1 MVKLPGLPSLAFL
14 EFYSLFFF
22 EIFFSVCL
30 FFIIFQDKEKES
42 TQQMGILQEV
52 RILFSCPA
60 REGWGGQASPGTHP
74 APALLPT
81 LCPVSMLPRV
91 ARVSALDHV
100 APFACARGRRLSW
113 LGVRVPLPPTHL
125 PCETES

>member
-1 MVKLPGLPSLAFL
+1 MGLWEPGPGPRREEAEAQGADALALRGQAPPGLPSLAFL
-14 EFYSLFFF
+14 EFYSFSFF

-60 REGWGGQASPGTHP
+60 RKGWGGQA
-74 APALLPT
+74 
-81 LCPVSMLPRV
+81 
-91 ARVSALDHV
+91 
-100 APFACARGRRLSW
+100 
-113 LGVRVPLPPTHL
+113 PLQGLT
-125 PCETES
+125 SNQ